1 MTFVASLTNL
11 GCYGGMILLE
21 VLRLC
26 KVMPSTW
33 QSRGKNS
40 ENNLHNNRLYMIN
53 FAVIKSNLIVATW
66 KRARVTINLT
76 LGHDF
81 VALVILG
88 IQLLQ
93 MGFQQLDVPEF

>member
-1 MTFVASLTNL
+1 
-11 GCYGGMILLE
+11 
-21 VLRLC
+21 
-26 KVMPSTW
+26 
-33 QSRGKNS
+33 
-40 ENNLHNNRLYMIN
+40 MIN